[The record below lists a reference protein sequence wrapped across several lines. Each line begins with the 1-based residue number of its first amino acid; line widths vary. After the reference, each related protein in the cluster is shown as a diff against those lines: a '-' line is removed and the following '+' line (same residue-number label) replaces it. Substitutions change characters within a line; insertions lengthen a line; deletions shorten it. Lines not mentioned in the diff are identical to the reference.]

1 MARQCV
7 TVSNHRFLRG
17 KIVDREQ
24 YDQWKE
30 QNQGVEGVSMEM
42 IGVDVEIN
50 ASSFHIQDDD
60 TEKLHEQSTLDEGDE
75 KDGSKLLVKTY
86 T

>member
-1 MARQCV
+1 MCD
-7 TVSNHRFLRG
+7 SHCNPRFLRG

-30 QNQGVEGVSMEM
+30 QNQGVEDVSMEM
-42 IGVDVEIN
+42 IGVDVEIH

-60 TEKLHEQSTLDEGDE
+60 KEQPGVQSTPNEGDE
-75 KDGSKLLVKTY
+75 KDGTNLLMKTY
-86 T
+86 